1 MSDYDHILPGNPHP
15 GRAERARRLW
25 DLAND
30 GGDDRPDLLHRSQA
44 EATLALAYEQRTA
57 NLIAVAT
64 AVSENGV
71 YQLDPALIGAAQE
84 ELATRLGLG
93 ATK

>member
-1 MSDYDHILPGNPHP
+1 MSDYDQILPGNPHP

-25 DLAND
+25 NLAND

-57 NLIAVAT
+57 TLV
-64 AVSENGV
+64 
-71 YQLDPALIGAAQE
+71 QALLSDSLVTDGKYDEIQAE
-84 ELATRLGLG
+84 VRKRLGLG
-93 ATK
+93 EGND